1 MPFTLNKGYWTGAAG
16 GGSDPNWTD
25 VQLLLNFNSTPFTP
39 ELSDNGFTFTGDTSS
54 QDTTDTMFN
63 SAGSWT
69 GYSDATPPV
78 LDQTMYGGGQ
88 GILCFP
94 SSGAIWTAECFFRL
108 DSGQGE
114 GDYVLLASSYDS
126 QSGPGYYDVSFW
138 WYIESGQCHFKIFT
152 GMSYP
157 IPNTTFSGG
166 SISDETWYFNA
177 FVADGTNMSLYV
189 GEASAS
195 TASRVATGS
204 QVNMNNKD
212 EFRINALTAS
222 DGSISGYWPGQI
234 DEMRITDGVARYSGS
249 TCNIPSSPFPTQ

>member
-1 MPFTLNKGYWTGAAG
+1 MPLTLNKGFWTGA
-16 GGSDPNWTD
+16 GGSDPNWED
-25 VQLLLNFNSTPFTP
+25 VQLLLNFDSTPFTP
-39 ELSDNGFTFTGDTSS
+39 ELSDNAFTFTGDTSS

-69 GYSDATPPV
+69 GYSDASPPV

-94 SSGAIWTAECFFRL
+94 SPGAIWTAECFFRL
-108 DSGQGE
+108 ESDGGFLQNQ
-114 GDYVLLASSYDS
+114 LASSYDS
-126 QSGPGYYDVSFW
+126 QSGPGNYDISFH
-138 WYIESGQCHFKIFT
+138 WYVDSGQCHFKIYT

-157 IPNTTFSGG
+157 PPNTTFSGG
-166 SISDETWYFNA
+166 SISDDTWYFNA

-189 GEASAS
+189 GQASAS

-212 EFRINALTAS
+212 EFRINASTNAN
-222 DGSISGYWPGQI
+222 GSMGGWWPGQI
-234 DEMRITDGVARYSGS
+234 DEMRITDGVARYSGT
-249 TCNIPSSPFPTQ
+249 TCDIPTTPFPTQ

>member
-1 MPFTLNKGYWTGAAG
+1 MTLTLSKGFWTTDAPA
-16 GGSDPNWTD
+16 SDPNWED
-25 VQLLLNFNSTPFTP
+25 VQLLLNFDSTPFTP
-39 ELSDNGFTFTGDTSS
+39 ELSDNAFTFTGDTSS

-69 GYSDATPPV
+69 GYSDAAPPV

-94 SSGAIWTAECFFRL
+94 SPGAIWTAECFFRL
-108 DSGQGE
+108 DSGQTG
-114 GDYVLLASSYDS
+114 GQLASSYDS
-126 QSGPGYYDVSFW
+126 QPGPGFYDVSFH
-138 WYIESGQCHFKIFT
+138 WYIDSAQCHFKIYT

-157 IPNTTFSGG
+157 IPHTTFSGG
-166 SISDETWYFNA
+166 SITADTWYFNA
-177 FVADGTNMSLYV
+177 FVADGSTMSLYV

-212 EFRINALTAS
+212 EFRINASTWS
-222 DGSISGYWPGQI
+222 DGSMGGYWPGQI
-234 DEMRITDGVARYSGS
+234 DEMRITDGVARYSGT
-249 TCNIPSSPFPTQ
+249 TCDIPTTPFPTQ